1 MSEATAAKRG
11 LPVRVKMRHTAHFVD
26 ELTARHETPVGRLLP
41 LSSVQPDPGQPRQE
55 LGDLGDLVSS
65 IREKGVL
72 EPILVR
78 PVAGSGKE
86 SAGEATKAQRF
97 TIIAGERR
105 YRAAL
110 EAGLYEIP
118 AIELD
123 VSEQEARE
131 ITLIENLQRRDL
143 SPFEEA
149 EGYRALGDLHGY
161 TQERIGQA
169 VGKSRSLVAETLA
182 LLQIP
187 SELRKVAS
195 DLGIRS
201 RSLLLEVAK
210 LGDPSKMKAL
220 LDRVGRQGLTR
231 DDVRKDTREGGGRSK
246 VGAQGRRKPY
256 TFKFKAPDQRYSLQM
271 TFRQSTVDKNDLIR
285 ALEQIL
291 QDLRN
296 AKD

>member
-26 ELTARHETPVGRLLP
+26 ELAARHETPVGRLLP
-41 LSSVQPDPGQPRQE
+41 LSSVQADPGQPRQE
-55 LGDLGDLVSS
+55 LGDLSDLVSS

-78 PVAGSGKE
+78 RAPESGPAPKDGDR
-86 SAGEATKAQRF
+86 APRF

-149 EGYRALGDLHGY
+149 EGYRALGERHGY
-161 TQERIGQA
+161 TQERIAQA

-187 SELRKVAS
+187 TDLRRVAG

-210 LGDPSKMKAL
+210 LGDPARMKAL

-231 DDVRKDTREGGGRSK
+231 DDVRKDTRETGGRSK
-246 VGAQGRRKPY
+246 AGSAGRRKPY
-256 TFKFKAPDQRYSLQM
+256 TFKFRAPDQRYSLQM
-271 TFRQSTVDKNDLIR
+271 TFRQSTVDKGDLIR

-291 QDLRN
+291 EDLRN

>member
-1 MSEATAAKRG
+1 VSEATTAKRG
-11 LPVRVKMRHTAHFVD
+11 LPVRVKMRHSAHFVD
-26 ELTARHETPVGRLLP
+26 ELAARHETPVGRLLP
-41 LSSVQPDPGQPRQE
+41 LSSVQADPGQPRQE
-55 LGDLGDLVSS
+55 LGDLSDLVSS

-78 PVAGSGKE
+78 RAAGSP
-86 SAGEATKAQRF
+86 ATDDGVDRAPRF

-161 TQERIGQA
+161 TQERIAQA

-187 SELRKVAS
+187 AELRRVAS

-210 LGDPSKMKAL
+210 LGDPAKMKVL

-231 DDVRKDTREGGGRSK
+231 DDVRKDTRESAGKVRS
-246 VGAQGRRKPY
+246 GASGRRKPY
-256 TFKFKAPDQRYSLQM
+256 MFKFKAPDQRYTLQM
-271 TFRQSTVDKNDLIR
+271 TFRQSTVDKDDLIR

-291 QDLRN
+291 ADLRN
-296 AKD
+296 ARE